1 MHAAETF
8 FFLPLPLSP
17 AFLKI
22 MCQAFF
28 FFLISG
34 AAGKEIY
41 FLNPAVIMCS
51 GATGCT
57 GSILICRKLQE
68 SICLLCRNIIQVR
81 DLWVCLYFLSIWK
94 CAHPLP
100 LAGFIE
106 LTQNISFV
114 FDLIYVQLSASRNI
128 KMTPDHPFLLN
139 YKNHANIFIA
149 ASLTAAHKILVIS
162 L

>member
-1 MHAAETF
+1 
-8 FFLPLPLSP
+8 
-17 AFLKI
+17 
-22 MCQAFF
+22 MCQAFFFF

-51 GATGCT
+51 GAAGCT
-57 GSILICRKLQE
+57 GSILIRRKLQE

-81 DLWVCLYFLSIWK
+81 DLWVCLCFLSTWK
-94 CAHPLP
+94 CAHSLP

-114 FDLIYVQLSASRNI
+114 FDLIYAQLSASRNI
-128 KMTPDHPFLLN
+128 KMTPDHPFLLY
-139 YKNHANIFIA
+139 YKNHANIFKFNCSTQDPRNFTLRSIIRVCA
-149 ASLTAAHKILVIS
+149 LLVSIY
-162 L
+162 